1 VLVLISLVMTALFIA
16 LQERILWGFGATE
29 NNIGYAREYFRYI
42 VIGIPVYMFGNGIN
56 SVIRADGSPQFAMAS
71 TLAGCVVNLILDPV
85 AIFGLHW
92 GMMGAAVATVA
103 GQVVTALLGVSYLFR
118 TKSFRL
124 QKDSFLPKLSTIRQ
138 VLPLGIS
145 SFLTQM
151 SIVVTMAVMN
161 NTLVAYG
168 AQSRYGAD
176 IPLTVVGIVMKVFQL
191 VVSVVVGIA
200 AGCQPI
206 VGYNYG
212 AGKME
217 RVRELFRKMMLAE
230 VCVGFVGML
239 CFECLP
245 LQIIN
250 IFGSGDALYQEF
262 AVLTFRVYLGTIVLC
277 CIQKSCSIFLQSLGK
292 PVLSTALSLLR
303 DFVLNV
309 PLVLLL
315 PLKLGV
321 FGPLL
326 SAPIA
331 DVVSFVVTVVIM
343 TRVTRQMIP
352 AEQAEP
358 RLRPAVRC
366 E

>member
-1 VLVLISLVMTALFIA
+1 ML
-16 LQERILWGFGATE
+16 
-29 NNIGYAREYFRYI
+29 
-42 VIGIPVYMFGNGIN
+42 
-56 SVIRADGSPQFAMAS
+56 S

-103 GQVVTALLGVSYLFR
+103 GQMVTAFLGIYYLFH

-124 QKDSFLPKLSTIRQ
+124 HKTSFLPDLSIIKR

-161 NTLVAYG
+161 NTLVSYG

-191 VVSVVVGIA
+191 IVSVVVGIA
-200 AGCQPI
+200 AGAQPI

-212 AGKME
+212 AGKTG

-230 VCVGFVGML
+230 VCVGLVGL
-239 CFECLP
+239 ACFELLP

-277 CIQKSCSIFLQSLGK
+277 CVQKACSIFLQSLGK

-315 PLKLGV
+315 PIKLGV

-331 DVVSFVVTVVIM
+331 DVASFIVTVAVM
-343 TRVTRQMIP
+343 LRVMKQLSRAAKEEPATR
-352 AEQAEP
+352 
-358 RLRPAVRC
+358 LNGAVSC